1 MTEKKRLCTKVDIF
15 FNNYHKNKA
24 IEYIEKKNG
33 HKNAKIT
40 YLAKGLTIYLAIGL
54 TKNFNL
60 NSYLTCIL

>member
-40 YLAKGLTIYLAIGL
+40 NLAKGLTIYVAADL
-54 TKNFNL
+54 
-60 NSYLTCIL
+60 